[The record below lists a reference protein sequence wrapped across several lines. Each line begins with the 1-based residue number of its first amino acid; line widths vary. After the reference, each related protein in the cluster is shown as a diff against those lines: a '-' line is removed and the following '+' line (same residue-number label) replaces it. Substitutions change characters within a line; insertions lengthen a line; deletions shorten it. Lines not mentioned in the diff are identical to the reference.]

1 MESDC
6 RNAFAHSRSSSV
18 AVEKSQGVVEAVV
31 KAVDVVVV
39 AADADTD
46 ADDDDN
52 VVFSVLAA
60 DLRRDLR
67 DFDFFSVGAVMF
79 LIWLLPSP
87 QQPSPL
93 LASSKQQHLLSIA
106 TLSKA
111 AKLDE

>member
-39 AADADTD
+39 AADVD

>member
-39 AADADTD
+39 AADVD

-79 LIWLLPSP
+79 LIWLWPSP